1 MAIYDQFN
9 DEIIELFNTVEDAY
23 PYGIAKMIRDKHGLN
38 EKEFANLRVH
48 VHRKYKYLLADK
60 ELVHASVKLAK
71 QKQKA
76 QDINRIERKAFRE
89 HARLE
94 NAVAEYNKALIDE
107 LQEQSKNITTTYH
120 PPRPA
125 RPKGIVH
132 ISDWHLNELIN
143 LPHNK
148 FDFEIAAKRAKQLA
162 DDAISYFKW
171 RKVNEVVLAFGGDML
186 NSDRRLD
193 ELLSM
198 ATNRAK
204 ATQLSIRLLRMF
216 VEHLNRHFNITAV
229 GVTGNESRAKQELG
243 WSDVLATDS
252 YDYTIYDTLKLLYEG
267 KKGVEFTPME
277 ANEVVFTL
285 NKKNFLLIHGHQIG
299 KDVQK
304 GVQNIIGKFA
314 SKGIEIHYVLEG
326 HIHAAH
332 VGDYFSRNASLA
344 GSNAYSEQG
353 LNYVSKASQNLHIV
367 YQYDKIDSMK
377 VDVQDVRNVKGYPIE
392 KQVDAYNAKSTAK
405 LRTPKEK
412 FSIVV
417 I

>member
-38 EKEFANLRVH
+38 EKEFANLRMH

-89 HARLE
+89 HARVE
-94 NAVAEYNKALIDE
+94 NAVTQYNKALIEE
-107 LQEQSKNITTTYH
+107 LQNWSQNVTTSYH
-120 PPRPA
+120 TPRPS
-125 RPKGIVH
+125 RPKGIIQ

-143 LPHNK
+143 LPHNI
-148 FDFEIAAKRAKQLA
+148 FDFKVAAKRAKLLA
-162 DDAISYFKW
+162 DDAISLFKW
-171 RKVNEVVLAFGGDML
+171 RKVTEVVLAFGGDML

-204 ATQLSIRLLRMF
+204 ATQLSIRLLNMF
-216 VEHLNRHFNITAV
+216 IQHLNKHFNITCV

-252 YDYTIYDTLKLLYEG
+252 YDFTIYDTLKILYEG
-267 KKGVEFTPME
+267 KKGVNFTPMA
-277 ANEVVFTL
+277 ANEVIFTV

-304 GVQNIIGKFA
+304 GIQNIIGKYA
-314 SKGIEIHYVLEG
+314 SKGLEIHYVLEG

-353 LNYVSKASQNLHIV
+353 LNYVSRASQNIHIV
-367 YQYDKIDSMK
+367 YHYDKIDSVK
-377 VDVQDVRNVKGYPIE
+377 VDLQDVRDVKGYPIE
-392 KQVDAYNAKSTAK
+392 KNVDAYNAKSSIK
-405 LRTPKEK
+405 LRQPKEK

>member
-1 MAIYDQFN
+1 MGQFDKYN
-9 DEIIELFNTVEDAY
+9 EEIVALFKTVENAY
-23 PYGIAKMIRDKHGLN
+23 PYGIAKMLRDRHDLTD
-38 EKEFANLRVH
+38 KEFNSLRQH
-48 VHRKYKYLLADK
+48 VDRKYKYLLADK
-60 ELVHASVKLAK
+60 DLIHASVKLAK
-71 QKQKA
+71 QKQQA

-89 HARLE
+89 HARVE
-94 NAVAEYNKALIDE
+94 NAVTQYNKALIEE
-107 LQEQSKNITTTYH
+107 LQNWSQNVTTSYH
-120 PPRPA
+120 TPRPS
-125 RPKGIVH
+125 RPKGIIQ

-143 LPHNK
+143 LPHNI
-148 FDFEIAAKRAKQLA
+148 FDFKVAAKRAKLLA
-162 DDAISYFKW
+162 DDAISLFKW
-171 RKVNEVVLAFGGDML
+171 RKVTEVVLAFGGDML

-204 ATQLSIRLLRMF
+204 ATQLSIRLLNMF
-216 VEHLNRHFNITAV
+216 IQHLNKHFNITCV

-252 YDYTIYDTLKLLYEG
+252 YDFTIYDTLKILYEN
-267 KKGVEFTPME
+267 KKGVNFTQMA
-277 ANEVVFTL
+277 ANEVIFTV

-304 GVQNIIGKFA
+304 GIQNIIGKYA
-314 SKGIEIHYVLEG
+314 SKGLEIHYVLEG

-353 LNYVSKASQNLHIV
+353 LNYVSRASQNIHIV
-367 YQYDKIDSMK
+367 YHYDKIDSVK
-377 VDVQDVRNVKGYPIE
+377 VDLQDVRDVKGYPIE
-392 KQVDAYNAKSTAK
+392 KNVDAYNAKSSLK
-405 LRTPKEK
+405 LRQPKEK